1 MDHDDPRPD
10 AHSMNDDDPT
20 LHDIPPVR
28 RTALPH
34 TGTDGDA
41 GTDYRGGP
49 EQEAPFASGASAGN
63 DTAGASAPAPERWS
77 AKKSA
82 FVSALAMGTASLVS
96 IGAAAAMPAGT
107 SGGGMG
113 GGMGG
118 PGGTSQNQQGTTGEM
133 GPGMQMPGS
142 GTSGSGTNGTSGGT
156 TSSAGA
162 SGSGTSGSGASGSGT
177 AGQGSGTSGGAQG
190 QAPGG
195 SAGNANQQPPSGGQ
209 MPGAAPG
216 GTGGNVGTSGS

>member
-49 EQEAPFASGASAGN
+49 EQEAPFASVASTGN
-63 DTAGASAPAPERWS
+63 DTAGASAPGPERWS

-82 FVSALAMGTASLVS
+82 LVSALAMGTASLVS

-107 SGGGMG
+107 SGGVPMVFVKRR
-113 GGMGG
+113 
-118 PGGTSQNQQGTTGEM
+118 S
-133 GPGMQMPGS
+133 
-142 GTSGSGTNGTSGGT
+142 
-156 TSSAGA
+156 
-162 SGSGTSGSGASGSGT
+162 
-177 AGQGSGTSGGAQG
+177 
-190 QAPGG
+190 
-195 SAGNANQQPPSGGQ
+195 
-209 MPGAAPG
+209 
-216 GTGGNVGTSGS
+216 V